1 MIRQR
6 NLSFEKIQEH
16 LKTAFEYTAQ
26 ASGITL
32 HISRLNQQPHKNS
45 HTFFIGYEGPLP
57 GATGKEVKVDIT
69 IREQIVF
76 PFEMKPILKAYPEYE
91 DLPEGVIIGAYSLNE
106 ITAEKIVACLDL
118 ARNEPRDLYDLWYL
132 TTNDLVNLADLA
144 DAIRQKM
151 TFQGK
156 DLSNVREDF
165 TRKEARLK
173 KLWMVRLASQ
183 MTELPEFDQ
192 VYREVLRELR
202 RAGFPK

>member
-1 MIRQR
+1 M
-6 NLSFEKIQEH
+6 
-16 LKTAFEYTAQ
+16 
-26 ASGITL
+26 
-32 HISRLNQQPHKNS
+32 
-45 HTFFIGYEGPLP
+45 
-57 GATGKEVKVDIT
+57 DIT

-76 PFEMKPILKAYPEYE
+76 PVEMKPILKAYPEYE
-91 DLPEGVIIGAYSLNE
+91 DLPEDVIIGAYSLNE
-106 ITAEKIVACLDL
+106 IAAEKIVACLDL

-151 TFQGK
+151 NFRGK
-156 DLSNVREDF
+156 DLSNVRKDF

-183 MTELPEFDQ
+183 MTELPKFDQ

-202 RAGFPK
+202 RAGFLK